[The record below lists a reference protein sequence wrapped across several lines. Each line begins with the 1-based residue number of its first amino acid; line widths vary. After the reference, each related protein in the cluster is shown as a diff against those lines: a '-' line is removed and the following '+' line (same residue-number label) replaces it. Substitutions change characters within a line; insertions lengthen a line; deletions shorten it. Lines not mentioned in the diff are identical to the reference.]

1 MATLRIL
8 VVTLLA
14 CLILPASVHAKGKL
28 TAREIL
34 DKVDDTYRG
43 ASARGQMRMKVVNPN
58 YRRELVMDFWSQG
71 KEKSLVRIVEPRKER
86 RTATLKNGNNIWN
99 YLPKVNRTIKIPSS
113 MMGGSWMGSDFTNDD
128 LVKEHRMAD
137 DYKPRVT
144 FDGKRGNQKVIEIT
158 CTPKPR
164 AAVVW
169 GKLLVTVRADDH
181 LPVKIEYFKENG
193 GLARRLTFS
202 NYQTLGGRL
211 VPTTMTMIPL
221 DKRGHSTVVTYE
233 KLEFDVN
240 LPKNLFS
247 VARLR
252 SGK

>member
-128 LVKEHRMAD
+128 LVKESRMAD
-137 DYKPRVT
+137 DYTSEVT
-144 FDGKRGNQKVIEIT
+144 FRGERGGQKVYMIT
-158 CTPKPR
+158 STPKPN

-169 GKLLVTVRADDH
+169 GKLVVTVLQEDL
-181 LPVKIEYFKENG
+181 LPVRILYYKENG
-193 GLARRLTFS
+193 SLARQLGFTGI
-202 NYQTLGGRL
+202 QTMGGRKL
-211 VPTTMTMIPL
+211 PTRMTMIPL
-221 DKRGHSTVVTYE
+221 DKPGHSTVVAYQNIQ
-233 KLEFDVN
+233 FDVSVPDSVFTVAN
-240 LPKNLFS
+240 LRN
-247 VARLR
+247 
-252 SGK
+252 

>member
-8 VVTLLA
+8 VAVLLA
-14 CLILPASVHAKGKL
+14 CLLVPAAAQAADHPS
-28 TAREIL
+28 ARQIL
-34 DKVDDTYRG
+34 DQVDDTYRG
-43 ASARGQMRMKVVNPN
+43 KSARGQMRMKVVNPN
-58 YRRELVMDFWSQG
+58 YQRELVMDFWSQG
-71 KEKSLVRIVEPRKER
+71 KEKSLVRIVEPLKER

-128 LVKEHRMAD
+128 LVKEQRMAD
-137 DYKPRVT
+137 DYTAKIT
-144 FDGKRGNQKVIEIT
+144 FEGARGGNKIIEIT
-158 CTPKPR
+158 CTPKPN

-169 GKLLVTVRADDH
+169 GKLVVTVRAQDH
-181 LPVKIEYFKENG
+181 LPMQINYYKENG
-193 GLARRLTFS
+193 ALARRLTFS
-202 NYQTLGGRL
+202 NYQTLGGRT

-240 LPKNLFS
+240 LPGNVFS